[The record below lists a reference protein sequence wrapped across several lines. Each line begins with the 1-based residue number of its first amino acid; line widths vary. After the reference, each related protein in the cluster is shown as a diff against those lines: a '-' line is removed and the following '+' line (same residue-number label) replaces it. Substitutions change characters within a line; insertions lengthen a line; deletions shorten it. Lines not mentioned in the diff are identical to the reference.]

1 MGKVRVFANRGASA
15 YEPENTTAAIRKAI
29 ALRADGIVLNV
40 HLSKDGIPVVIC
52 DASLDRVPN
61 GKGCVADCTLQ
72 ELKRLNVGKKDTF
85 DFMQIPTLEDAYR
98 ILAPSKLAI
107 NIELMTRVYPYPGIE
122 EKVLE
127 LEQSYGLEGRVIYS
141 SFNHES
147 LINIRSLKPDAK
159 TGLLFSDGWYHIF
172 DYARNT
178 IGTNELHIP
187 LDLVR
192 REGFVDAAHEEGF
205 AVAVQDVEESSEIRE
220 CLAHGVDILITGRP
234 DLCRVIIADMI

>member
-1 MGKVRVFANRGASA
+1 MGKVRIFADRGASA

-40 HLSKDGIPVVIC
+40 HLSKDGVPVVIH
-52 DASLDRVPN
+52 DDGLGTAAN
-61 GKGCVADCTLQ
+61 GKGLVSDCTLQ
-72 ELKRLNVGKKDTF
+72 ELKRLNVGRKDTF
-85 DFMQIPTLEDAYR
+85 DFMQIPTLEEAYR
-98 ILAPSKLAI
+98 ILAPTKLAI
-107 NIELMTRVYPYPGIE
+107 NIELMTKVCPSPGIE

-127 LEQSYGLEGRVIYS
+127 LEQRFCLEGRVIYS

-147 LINIRSLKPDAK
+147 LVNIRSLKPDAK
-159 TGLLFSDGWYHIF
+159 MGLCFSDGWYHVF

-192 REGFVDAAHEEGF
+192 RQGFVETAHEKGF
-205 AVAVQDVEESSEIRE
+205 VVAAQDAEESAQIRE
-220 CLAHGVDILITGRP
+220 CLSRGVDIIMTGRP
-234 DLCRVIIADMI
+234 DLCRVIIADMV